1 MDMKNLVIGCG
12 FAGASIARKLAE
24 AGEQA
29 EIIERRAHIGGNA
42 YDAPDAYGILIHVY
56 GPHIF
61 HTNDE
66 EVYRFLSQFTARRP
80 YVHRVAASVHRKLL
94 PAPFC
99 PQRMRGRQNRAWIF
113 LWAGCSCV
121 WLHFLLLLLLFSYNF
136 YAL

>member
-66 EVYRFLSQFTARRP
+66 EVYRFHPSSPHGGHMYTGSLRLFMGNCCLFLSICARCALR
-80 YVHRVAASVHRKLL
+80 SQMKLK
-94 PAPFC
+94 
-99 PQRMRGRQNRAWIF
+99 
-113 LWAGCSCV
+113 CS
-121 WLHFLLLLLLFSYNF
+121 LSG
-136 YAL
+136 